1 MEAMMARLTEGFSGD
16 SETGEFKKTV
26 KSLLLDRKLPHEMG
40 FGAFTVDIGEGNVL
54 SFSFMSGVQVQGLLR
69 KNGDY
74 REDLWQEWYSYDEAN
89 KLVDDVVRL
98 KANPPK
104 EESDDEE
111 E

>member
-1 MEAMMARLTEGFSGD
+1 MEEMMRMMMARYGGD
-16 SETGEFKKTV
+16 SKTEEFKKTV
-26 KSLLLDRKLPHEMG
+26 EKLLLARELPHEMG
-40 FGAFTVDIGEGNVL
+40 FGAFTVNIGDGNVL
-54 SFSFMSGVQVQGLLR
+54 SFSFMSGVQVEGLLR

-74 REDLWQEWYSYDEAN
+74 RDDLWKEYYGYEEAN
-89 KLVDDVVRL
+89 KLVDDIVRL